1 MWAIYCW
8 CKFEKEHVLS
18 DEVLRLVQIA
28 NEYLY
33 FVGCVIVP
41 VSVSY
46 QIVGYLLLKVVQI
59 DNECFLFS

>member
-1 MWAIYCW
+1 ML
-8 CKFEKEHVLS
+8 VLNLVS

-41 VSVSY
+41 VSVKSNCGLS
-46 QIVGYLLLKVVQI
+46 IVKGGSDRQRVLIL
-59 DNECFLFS
+59 N